1 MRATLEEH
9 LVHVVPLLQRLPRRV
24 DAIAAAVQSGEAQL
38 RVRWVADPSDRAF
51 VTGVVNHL
59 VITVLASVLA
69 LSGVLLLVNDSGPAL
84 TPTIDLNPVLGGTL
98 FLFAFVLAAR
108 SLARVFRAPQ

>member
-1 MRATLEEH
+1 MLTVGTTA
-9 LVHVVPLLQRLPRRV
+9 
-24 DAIAAAVQSGEAQL
+24 
-38 RVRWVADPSDRAF
+38 AF
-51 VTGVVNHL
+51 VMAAHRG
-59 VITVLASVLA
+59 A
-69 LSGVLLLVNDSGPAL
+69 LMVGAVWLFYVGFQTVLLLVNESGPAL

>member
-1 MRATLEEH
+1 M
-9 LVHVVPLLQRLPRRV
+9 VPLLQRLPRCV

-38 RVRWVADPSDRAF
+38 RVRWLADPSDRAF
-51 VTGVVNHL
+51 ITGVVNHL

-69 LSGVLLLVNDSGPAL
+69 LSGVLLLVNDTGPAL

-98 FLFAFVLAAR
+98 FLFAFVLGAR
-108 SLARVFRAPQ
+108 SLARVFRAPP